1 MTLKMMM
8 VMKKVMMMAAVITSK
23 GPMEARRM
31 MGTYRRRRRGGSM
44 GLVSKES
51 TETFEKCPVSSDKFI
66 RNTLKNIYE
75 IKIKSSLNIQ
85 KED

>member
-1 MTLKMMM
+1 
-8 VMKKVMMMAAVITSK
+8 
-23 GPMEARRM
+23 
-31 MGTYRRRRRGGSM
+31 M

-66 RNTLKNIYE
+66 RNTLKNLYE
-75 IKIKSSLNIQ
+75 IKKKSSLNIQ